1 MQKGNF
7 IQRILQFAEKK
18 GFYMILG
25 LCVAAIGV
33 SAYVLF
39 FTAPQPQ
46 SLSGE
51 ILTGDMTLPEASV
64 SNPVPNVTVQQ
75 PEKKAEKKPETQQPK
90 RTEKQPEAP
99 PETVVTAP
107 ETKTAQPQTTSK
119 PSASTSA
126 KAVKEPIFTMPLQ
139 TAEVQREYSGEV
151 LVFDPTMED
160 WRTHNGTDFVC
171 ESGAQVMAV
180 LDGTVSE
187 IFDDTMMGSCIRID
201 HGAELE
207 SLYCG
212 VTPQA
217 QLKVGTAVSAGQI
230 IGSAGDGVLAESAQ
244 PCHLHLEMYDAGYRV
259 DPMTVLK

>member
-7 IQRILQFAEKK
+7 IHRILQFAEKK

-46 SLSGE
+46 GLSGE
-51 ILTGDMTLPEASV
+51 VLADEVSLPDANV
-64 SNPVPNVTVQQ
+64 SNPVPNVTVQK
-75 PEKKAEKKPETQQPK
+75 PEKEPENVEKPK
-90 RTEKQPEAP
+90 QTTAPKKQTEAP
-99 PETVVTAP
+99 PRTVVTVP
-107 ETKTAQPQTTSK
+107 ENTAEQPKTTTKSTTSN
-119 PSASTSA
+119 ATA
-126 KAVKEPIFTMPLQ
+126 TVKEPIFTLPLQ
-139 TAEVQREYSGEV
+139 SAEVQREYSGEM

-171 ESGAQVMAV
+171 ETGTQVMAV

-187 IFDDTMMGSCIRID
+187 IFDDAMMGSCIRID
-201 HGAELE
+201 HGAQLE

-212 VTPQA
+212 VLPQD
-217 QLKVGTAVSAGQI
+217 QLKVGTAVAAGQI
-230 IGSAGDGVLAESAQ
+230 IGSTGAVMLAESAQ